1 MCVCVCACLY
11 AISVCVHV
19 CVCTLLFVL
28 SISIRVYVC
37 VCVCVCV
44 YVYVYVCMCVCV
56 RACVYMYMC
65 VSYKEIP
72 GQVRTLSFSDRVVSK
87 RVYVLCLLTS
97 PSPLLPPRL
106 ALEASMSSSSR
117 VKLSAS
123 NSEICEGVR
132 VGAYGVRVGC
142 EYEGWR
148 VGG

>member
-1 MCVCVCACLY
+1 MPLACVYMCVCVHFCLCCPLVY
-11 AISVCVHV
+11 
-19 CVCTLLFVL
+19 VCTC
-28 SISIRVYVC
+28 VC
-37 VCVCVCV
+37 VCVCVCVYV

-132 VGAYGVRVGC
+132 VGAYGVRV
-142 EYEGWR
+142 
-148 VGG
+148 